1 MKGIE
6 KIAPTEGES
15 VSLEPSDQRNIA
27 PIVIQPAAKAHV
39 IEWSSLC
46 EGPFE
51 EEIVASISAID
62 LEENKVKLK
71 VPGMTKKISADLD
84 KELTSIPLGDVRG
97 KKWKA
102 LCDVTYHP
110 NSSIL
115 SIGAIRSTEELAL
128 REVVFIDSPVRD
140 MMIEFKTPIIV
151 EEQLEQESDTQL
163 SPKYRSYV

>member
-1 MKGIE
+1 
-6 KIAPTEGES
+6 
-15 VSLEPSDQRNIA
+15 
-27 PIVIQPAAKAHV
+27 
-39 IEWSSLC
+39 
-46 EGPFE
+46 
-51 EEIVASISAID
+51 
-62 LEENKVKLK
+62 
-71 VPGMTKKISADLD
+71 MTKKISADLD